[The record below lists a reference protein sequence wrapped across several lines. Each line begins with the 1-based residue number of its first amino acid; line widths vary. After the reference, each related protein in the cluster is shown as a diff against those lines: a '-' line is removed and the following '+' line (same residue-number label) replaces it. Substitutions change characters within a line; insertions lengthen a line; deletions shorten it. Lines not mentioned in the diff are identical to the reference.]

1 MTDDSDVTGLDP
13 YDLMAAEGERLDR
26 FFSKAG
32 ADEWNKPSRCEG
44 WSVRDLLAHLASSE
58 DYNQACLDGTVQQFL
73 ADMGAKGAVDLA
85 TANEIGIRS
94 FDDRT
99 PEEVLEIWRT
109 RSNQNREA
117 FRARDGGDVDSSVGA
132 YPARWQAFHLAFEL
146 ATHADDVSVPVP
158 SEEEAA
164 RNAWQARF
172 GRFAIKE
179 LKPDLTIEV
188 ANGGTHVKGDGVDIE
203 LPDEQFVQ
211 AVAARLPADSGIDA
225 EVASV
230 LSATP

>member
-1 MTDDSDVTGLDP
+1 MTDDNDLAGLDP
-13 YDLMAAEGERLDR
+13 YDLMAGEAERLDR
-26 FFSKAG
+26 FFATAG
-32 ADEWNKPSRCEG
+32 ADDWSKPSRCAG
-44 WSVRDLLAHLASSE
+44 WSVRDLLAHLAASE

-73 ADMGAKGAVDLA
+73 ADIGARGAVDLA
-85 TANEIGIRS
+85 SANEIGIRA

-99 PEEVLEIWRT
+99 PEEVLETWRT
-109 RSNQNREA
+109 RSTQNREA

-146 ATHADDVSVPVP
+146 ATHADDVSVPVTTD
-158 SEEEAA
+158 EEAA

-179 LKPDLTIEV
+179 LKPDITIE
-188 ANGGTHVKGDGVDIE
+188 ASDGRTHVKGDGIDIE
-203 LPDEQFVQ
+203 LSDEQFVQ
-211 AVAARLPADSGIDA
+211 AVAARLPADSAIDDDTA
-225 EVASV
+225 AV